1 MLSKNNKSGVKG
13 VCFET
18 RANKWRAY
26 IGFAGEKIRLGYFS
40 NFDEAVV
47 ARQNAEVLYGKFKGD
62 LVLYAKNR
70 WNSTGISSISAIN
83 SANTANTGDITSSL
97 IMYAI
102 RYFEEDIADMWS
114 YSTFAIKNI
123 DAGLVYSKETFGSA
137 CNEDDIKDFLE
148 EKIGIP
154 IEDVKLFMD
163 FAKGVPTKK
172 LTYMYSLSKTTI
184 YRHVLSIANLLF
196 VELNMSV

>member
-62 LVLYAKNR
+62 LVLYAKNK
-70 WNSTGISSISAIN
+70 WNSTGISSI
-83 SANTANTGDITSSL
+83 NTANTGDITTSL

-123 DAGLVYSKETFGSA
+123 DAGLMYSKDVFGSVR
-137 CNEDDIKDFLE
+137 NEDDIKDFLE

-154 IEDVKLFMD
+154 IEDVKLFLD
-163 FAKGVPTKK
+163 FAKGVPTKR

-196 VELNMSV
+196 VELNMSA

>member
-40 NFDEAVV
+40 NFDEAVL
-47 ARQNAEVLYGKFKGD
+47 ARQNAEILYGKFKGD

-70 WNSTGISSISAIN
+70 WSSADD
-83 SANTANTGDITSSL
+83 DIIASL
-97 IMYAI
+97 VMYAV

-123 DAGLVYSKETFGSA
+123 DAGLVYS
-137 CNEDDIKDFLE
+137 NDIFKMKIQDFLE
-148 EKIGIP
+148 ERMNIP
-154 IEDVKLFMD
+154 IEDAKMFLD
-163 FAKGVPTKK
+163 FAKGTPTKK
-172 LTYMYSLSKTTI
+172 LTFLYSLSKTTI
-184 YRHVLSIANLLF
+184 YRRVLNIAELLF
-196 VELNMSV
+196 VELNMYN